1 MGRELFLLK
10 NSTLELTAI
19 SMNRIWRTRKS
30 FRKPKL
36 LITNNTYDVD
46 FNIIVT
52 DKNQLGVSE
61 LFMVSEKSL
70 AQVPCSR
77 LERLMMVICSTPHQ
91 ALLLLHTNL
100 QGKMLEKHFTNH

>member
-1 MGRELFLLK
+1 
-10 NSTLELTAI
+10 
-19 SMNRIWRTRKS
+19 MNKIWSSRSS
-30 FRKPKL
+30 FKPPKL
-36 LITNNTYDVD
+36 LITNDEYDAD

-52 DKNQLGVSE
+52 DKNRLGITE
-61 LFMVSEKSL
+61 LYKISEKSL

-100 QGKMLEKHFTNH
+100 QGKE